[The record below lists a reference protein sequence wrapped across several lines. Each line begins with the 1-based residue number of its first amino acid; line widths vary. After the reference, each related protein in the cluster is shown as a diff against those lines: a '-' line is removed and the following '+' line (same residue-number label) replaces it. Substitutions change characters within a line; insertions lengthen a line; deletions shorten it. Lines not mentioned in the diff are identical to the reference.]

1 MSARLTW
8 CASLLALL
16 PLLAPALA
24 AAAVPVVTAVAAAP
38 VGVAAYLGR
47 WDLTLHAPDREY
59 PSWLELTDTDGTLRA
74 MLTSRWGHP
83 RFLPEVSIIDG
94 HLRFVSPK
102 SEEERKDDMVF
113 DGQLVGQTLEGVT
126 SGQDGTPWTWSGERA
141 PSLARSAPPRWGK
154 PLRLFNGKDLTH
166 WHSSDP
172 AAKLAWTVV
181 DGVLRSPGK
190 GPELVTDR
198 RFDDFK
204 LHIEFNCG
212 QGANSGIYLRG
223 RYELQVEND
232 PEPEGPTMRTGGVY
246 GFLAPN
252 PEVPRVPGVWR
263 SYDVELVGRSITVAL
278 DGKTIIDHQE
288 IPGITGG
295 ALDSHEQLPGPLYL
309 QGSEDGHVSY
319 RNIVVTP
326 ARD

>member
-1 MSARLTW
+1 MSVRLAR
-8 CASLLALL
+8 CASVLLLLASVFV
-16 PLLAPALA
+16 APAAPA
-24 AAAVPVVTAVAAAP
+24 ADAEPT
-38 VGVAAYLGR
+38 GEAAYLGR

-74 MLTSRWGHP
+74 RLVSRWGHA
-83 RFLPEVSIIDG
+83 RELPEASITDG

-102 SEEERKDDMVF
+102 SEEDRQDDMVF
-113 DGQLVGQTLEGVT
+113 NGQLVGQTLEGVT
-126 SGQDGTPWTWSGERA
+126 SGQDGRPWTWSAERA
-141 PSLARSAPPRWGK
+141 PSLTRTAPPHWGK
-154 PLRLFNGKDLTH
+154 SLRLFNGKDLSG
-166 WHSSDP
+166 WHTSDP
-172 AAKLAWTVV
+172 AAKIVWTVV
-181 DGVLRSPGK
+181 DGALRSPGK
-190 GPELVTDR
+190 GPELATDR
-198 RFDDFK
+198 RFEDFK

-212 QGANSGIYLRG
+212 KGANSGIYLRG

-252 PEVPRVPGVWR
+252 SEMPRVPGVWHR
-263 SYDVELVGRSITVAL
+263 YDVELVGRTITVAL

-295 ALDSHEQLPGPLYL
+295 ALDSHEGLPGPLYL

>member
-1 MSARLTW
+1 VRLAW
-8 CASLLALL
+8 CAGLLA
-16 PLLAPALA
+16 LLAPAL
-24 AAAVPVVTAVAAAP
+24 VAQAAP
-38 VGVAAYLGR
+38 AANAGPVGEAAYLGR
-47 WDLTLHAPDREY
+47 WDLTLHAPNRDY

-74 MLTSRWGHP
+74 RLVSRWGHA
-83 RFLPEVSIIDG
+83 RFLPEVSITDG

-113 DGQLVGQTLEGVT
+113 DGQLVGKTLEGVT
-126 SGQDGTPWTWSGERA
+126 SGQDGTPWTWWGERA
-141 PSLARSAPPRWGK
+141 PSLTRAAPPRWGK
-154 PLRLFNGKDLTH
+154 PLHLFNGKDLSG

-172 AAKLAWTVV
+172 AAKIMWTVV
-181 DGVLRSPGK
+181 DGALRSPGK

-204 LHIEFNCG
+204 LHLEFNCG
-212 QGANSGIYLRG
+212 PGANSGVYLRG

-246 GFLAPN
+246 GFIAPN
-252 PEVPRVPGVWR
+252 PEVPRNSGVWHN
-263 SYDVELVGRSITVAL
+263 YDATLVGRTLTVAL

-295 ALDSHEQLPGPLYL
+295 ALESHEGQPGPIYL
-309 QGSEDGHVSY
+309 QGSEDGHVSF